1 VAPTAGSSE
10 HARPAG
16 RSGLAVSDA
25 LRALDAWGWARDWR
39 GYDPYDGLN
48 TSRLLTPLKR
58 HRRGRQVLM
67 QLVKRS
73 PVNLRPLLGIKPQA
87 DSAALAWVLS
97 AYSVA
102 EFVEPLSEHQ
112 RRRDA
117 LFERLVAKR
126 LPGWE
131 DPCWGYHYDMQSRVF
146 FYPQTDPNGIAT
158 TYVAAALLDYNAR
171 TGNEQALELADGVGR
186 FMVRNVPQTE
196 DPPGAYFGYLVGDRS
211 PIHNS
216 NMHACALLSRLHAR
230 LDRPEWRALAERGI
244 EWTVSRQRRD
254 GSWPYGERRNLS
266 WVDGYHTG
274 YVLDALRF
282 CIDAGVA
289 PDAEEAWSRGLDF
302 YRREMF
308 LPDGTPRYF
317 SHNTYPIDLQSVAQ
331 ALQTFSIA
339 SAHDPSCLEDAHRVL
354 AYAQRTMRRKDGAY
368 VFQRRQHWVNPVA
381 HMRGGNA
388 DLVLGLARLL
398 RAEVDTQ
405 ED

>member
-1 VAPTAGSSE
+1 VVPTAGPSE
-10 HARPAG
+10 HAKAASSSVVTARDG
-16 RSGLAVSDA
+16 

-58 HRRGRQVLM
+58 HPRGRQLLM
-67 QLVKRS
+67 QLNKRS
-73 PVNLRPLLGIKPQA
+73 PLNLRPMLGIKPQD

-97 AYSVA
+97 AYSVVD
-102 EFVEPLSEHQ
+102 FIEPPAAHQ

-117 LFERLVAKR
+117 LFERLVGKR

-146 FYPQTDPNGIAT
+146 FYPHTDPNGIAT
-158 TYVAAALLDYNAR
+158 TYVAAAMLDYHVR
-171 TGNEQALELADGVGR
+171 TGSQQALELAEGVGR
-186 FMVRNVPQTE
+186 WLVRNVPQTE

-216 NMHACALLSRLHAR
+216 NMHACALLSRLHAL

-244 EWTVSRQRRD
+244 EWTVSRQRPE
-254 GSWPYGERRNLS
+254 GSWPYGERGNLS

-282 CIDAGVA
+282 CLDAGVA
-289 PDAEEAWSRGLDF
+289 PGAEEAWSRGLDF
-302 YRREMF
+302 YRRVMF
-308 LPDGTPRYF
+308 LADGTPRYF
-317 SHNTYPIDLQSVAQ
+317 SHNTYPVDLQSVAQ

-339 SAHDPSCLEDAHRVL
+339 STHDPTCLEDARRVL
-354 AYAQRTMRRKDGAY
+354 AYAQRAMARDDGAY
-368 VFQRRQHWVNPVA
+368 VFQRRRHWVNRVA

-398 RAEVDTQ
+398 RAELYAQD
-405 ED
+405 